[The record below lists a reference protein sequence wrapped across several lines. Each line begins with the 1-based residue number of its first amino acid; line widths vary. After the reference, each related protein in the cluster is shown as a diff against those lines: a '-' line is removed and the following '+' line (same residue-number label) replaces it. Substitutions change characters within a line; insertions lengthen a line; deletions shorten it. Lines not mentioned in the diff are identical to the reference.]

1 MKQTR
6 FIPIEDCGLQIR
18 ETEFG
23 QGKSRTVVGRPVMFG
38 VRSVN
43 LTPWSDT
50 RVVYEILEPNC
61 ITQEL
66 INRSNV
72 VYNNNHSNDISDMIG
87 RCVNGK
93 GTLSL
98 VLRENYMESSCDYP
112 NTTVAND
119 TLEHIRLGN
128 VYGMSFAFDDRNAN
142 GEENVTYERT
152 NETVDGKEVWLRHV
166 WLITKL
172 FDVANVTH
180 PAYEQTSVATR
191 EMSEA
196 IDKAIEEQLKREAAH
211 QETDEER
218 EAREKAER
226 EAAEREANG
235 GETNAEKAER
245 EAREQAEREANGGET
260 NAEKEARRIA
270 EEETRMKAEALAREE
285 AARKEKQL
293 QEERKQRE
301 ILSRKRKLGFSRNS
315 VQQDYCNKELA
326 REDWN
331 KDYVDYLQSQFIN
344 VNDVAGFTE
353 EELTAPI
360 MNREEFEQQ
369 QAVELY
375 REKATRAGELW
386 DMALNQLSGSA
397 HKWKWDYMDYL
408 EGIKYRDTADVT
420 LEEAREE
427 ILSYEEFAELNVA
440 EEEIQVQASEMVAIS
455 VDTTDEVQV
464 IVVS

>member
-87 RCVNGK
+87 RCINGK

-98 VLRENYMESSCDYP
+98 VLHEKYLESICDYP
-112 NTTVAND
+112 NTSTAND

-142 GEENVTYERT
+142 GDENVTYERT

-196 IDKAIEEQLKREAAH
+196 IDKAIEEQLKREKPAAKETDKETEE
-211 QETDEER
+211 ETDEEKQDKDQTN
-218 EAREKAER
+218 EDKPAAETDKEKPADEYDDDEEQCER
-226 EAAEREANG
+226 ERMAA
-235 GETNAEKAER
+235 
-245 EAREQAEREANGGET
+245 Q
-260 NAEKEARRIA
+260 RRMRQRA
-270 EEETRMKAEALAREE
+270 HMLRD
-285 AARKEKQL
+285 
-293 QEERKQRE
+293 QE
-301 ILSRKRKLGFSRNS
+301 IDNF
-315 VQQDYCNKELA
+315 
-326 REDWN
+326 
-331 KDYVDYLQSQFIN
+331 
-344 VNDVAGFTE
+344 
-353 EELTAPI
+353 
-360 MNREEFEQQ
+360 
-369 QAVELY
+369 
-375 REKATRAGELW
+375 
-386 DMALNQLSGSA
+386 
-397 HKWKWDYMDYL
+397 
-408 EGIKYRDTADVT
+408 
-420 LEEAREE
+420 
-427 ILSYEEFAELNVA
+427 
-440 EEEIQVQASEMVAIS
+440 
-455 VDTTDEVQV
+455 
-464 IVVS
+464 

>member
-6 FIPIEDCGLQIR
+6 FIPIDDCGLQIR

-196 IDKAIEEQLKREAAH
+196 IDKAIEEQLKRECGGKDEEDDKRDCGDGKDD
-211 QETDEER
+211 QKRDDDPDDKDDIKDNDPDDKGETDEER
-218 EAREKAER
+218 EAREK
-226 EAAEREANG
+226 
-235 GETNAEKAER
+235 
-245 EAREQAEREANGGET
+245 AEREANGGET
-260 NAEKEARRIA
+260 NAEKEAR
-270 EEETRMKAEALAREE
+270 EKAEREANGGE
-285 AARKEKQL
+285 TNAEK
-293 QEERKQRE
+293 EEREQRE
-301 ILSRKRKLGFSRNS
+301 L
-315 VQQDYCNKELA
+315 
-326 REDWN
+326 
-331 KDYVDYLQSQFIN
+331 
-344 VNDVAGFTE
+344 E
-353 EELTAPI
+353 EQAE
-360 MNREEFEQQ
+360 RFREQQ
-369 QAVELY
+369 AMRLRHRAMRLRTEQDMEL
-375 REKATRAGELW
+375 
-386 DMALNQLSGSA
+386 LN
-397 HKWKWDYMDYL
+397 Y
-408 EGIKYRDTADVT
+408 
-420 LEEAREE
+420 
-427 ILSYEEFAELNVA
+427 
-440 EEEIQVQASEMVAIS
+440 
-455 VDTTDEVQV
+455 
-464 IVVS
+464 